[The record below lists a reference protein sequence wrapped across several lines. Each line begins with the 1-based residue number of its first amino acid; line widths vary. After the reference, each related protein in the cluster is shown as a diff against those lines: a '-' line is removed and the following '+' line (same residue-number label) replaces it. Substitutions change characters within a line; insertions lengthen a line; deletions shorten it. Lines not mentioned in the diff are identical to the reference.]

1 MAEPL
6 NSPGRST
13 ALGRD
18 GPGYCGSP
26 RPGLPAL
33 AGATAR
39 PMNLCSTPDPQLA
52 PRARSSTPPE
62 PRSPHPVAKELQPAV
77 CLCSQLGLH
86 PWTPVYPPPRPWA
99 PSPTPPAPPI
109 PRAPSLPAPPPQRRV
124 CYLVAGPG
132 DVHPARRAH
141 LLGEGSVPA
150 SLAPHC
156 PCRPR
161 RALRHRP
168 GERSLPRPR
177 SRVPVRPPQRPQAGH
192 RPGCSRPEGLVAS
205 FSFKGAM
212 AATLLG
218 PERLGVGGRG

>member
-1 MAEPL
+1 MFSGIHELRCSCFPQL
-6 NSPGRST
+6 PYRYCDFPILLLLRRRLETMSRST
-13 ALGRD
+13 TLLG
-18 GPGYCGSP
+18 CTP
-26 RPGLPAL
+26 RPSSSSEPSFLGGEGSIVRAASSPAPTGSCRLLPPSEQ
-33 AGATAR
+33 R
-39 PMNLCSTPDPQLA
+39 F
-52 PRARSSTPPE
+52 
-62 PRSPHPVAKELQPAV
+62 LQPAR
-77 CLCSQLGLH
+77 LCVRKAPQGL
-86 PWTPVYPPPRPWA
+86 
-99 PSPTPPAPPI
+99 
-109 PRAPSLPAPPPQRRV
+109 
-124 CYLVAGPG
+124 LVAGPG